1 LLYYTDICED
11 FWKKKRGYKEMAKDE
26 KNVKEMAKGI
36 LQEAIDSGLGD
47 DASFKTSYHLL
58 EVQIEMLDAL
68 EKSFKEDGATITK
81 EYVKG
86 RENICIHPAVDKY
99 TKTSDSAF
107 NKIVKLKEMIDK
119 STDTST
125 TDELDEFLSE
135 YD

>member
-1 LLYYTDICED
+1 M
-11 FWKKKRGYKEMAKDE
+11 KKEER
-26 KNVKEMAKGI
+26 NVKEMAKGI
-36 LQEAIDSGLGD
+36 LLEAQECGLGTD
-47 DASFKTSYHLL
+47 SSFLTSYHLL

-107 NKIVKLKEMIDK
+107 NKILKIKEMIDK
-119 STDTST
+119 CNTST
-125 TDELDEFLSE
+125 NDDLDEFLNE
-135 YD
+135 

>member
-1 LLYYTDICED
+1 M
-11 FWKKKRGYKEMAKDE
+11 KKNE
-26 KNVKEMAKGI
+26 KNVKEMAQGI
-36 LQEAIDSGLGD
+36 LEEAQKNGLEN
-47 DASFKTSYHLL
+47 DASFQTSYHLL

-107 NKIVKLKEMIDK
+107 NKILKIKEMIENSVPRD
-119 STDTST
+119 DDVF
-125 TDELDEFLSE
+125 DEDSL
-135 YD
+135 